1 MGVSVDA
8 ASVDDSCIACG
19 KRLPERV
26 LICPSCGALNTRRAH
41 GESYTK
47 TMRLPMST
55 LIVHGDSPEAFV
67 ENVGHYLRAGQRLIY
82 SRNRWIAGGVISI
95 IVLATVCSHSSL
107 QIFHG
112 ARQEGFRTLG
122 IAIGKR
128 PRFYDAFPLA
138 KPDEFLV
145 VDSYAD
151 ILDQADDLVAKHV
164 VTVPHGSF
172 VEYMGA
178 DVFAKLRIPT
188 FGNREV
194 LRWESDR
201 DKQREWLTSAG
212 VPMPEKIEQPKDI
225 NRPVFVKYYG
235 AKGGRGSFIAK
246 NYEDFKESIQPGMK
260 YTIQEYVVGTRYYI
274 HYFYSPFVTS
284 GFMLSKGAL
293 EMLGVDRR
301 DEANIDEM
309 YKLGAQEALRKM
321 GLLPTFVVTGNMPV
335 VLRESLL
342 PKAFEMGEHAVER
355 SIALFGGMIGP
366 FCLETIVSDKLEFK
380 VFEISTRIVAGTNL
394 FVAGSPYSDLQ
405 EPGMSTGRRIAKEI
419 RLAQKQGRLADVLS

>member
-1 MGVSVDA
+1 MVTRKA
-8 ASVDDSCIACG
+8 IASLLEDYED
-19 KRLPERV
+19 
-26 LICPSCGALNTRRAH
+26 
-41 GESYTK
+41 
-47 TMRLPMST
+47 
-55 LIVHGDSPEAFV
+55 IVV
-67 ENVGHYLRAGQRLIY
+67 
-82 SRNRWIAGGVISI
+82 
-95 IVLATVCSHSSL
+95 ATVCSHSSL

-122 IAIGKR
+122 IAIGQR

-138 KPDEFLV
+138 KPDEFLI

-151 ILDQADDLVAKHV
+151 ILDQADDLVARQA

-178 DVFAKLRIPT
+178 EVFAKLRIPT

-201 DKQREWLTSAG
+201 EKQREWLTSAG
-212 VPMPEKIEQPKDI
+212 VPMPQ
-225 NRPVFVKYYG
+225 
-235 AKGGRGSFIAK
+235 
-246 NYEDFKESIQPGMK
+246 
-260 YTIQEYVVGTRYYI
+260 
-274 HYFYSPFVTS
+274 
-284 GFMLSKGAL
+284 
-293 EMLGVDRR
+293 
-301 DEANIDEM
+301 
-309 YKLGAQEALRKM
+309 KM

-342 PKAFEMGEHAVER
+342 PKAFEMGERAVER

-394 FVAGSPYSDLQ
+394 FVGGSPYADLQ
-405 EPGMSTGRRIAKEI
+405 EPGMSTGRRIAREI
-419 RLAQKQGRLADVLS
+419 RIAQKQGRLVDILS

>member
-1 MGVSVDA
+1 MVSRKA
-8 ASVDDSCIACG
+8 IDSILEG
-19 KRLPERV
+19 YED
-26 LICPSCGALNTRRAH
+26 
-41 GESYTK
+41 
-47 TMRLPMST
+47 
-55 LIVHGDSPEAFV
+55 IVV
-67 ENVGHYLRAGQRLIY
+67 
-82 SRNRWIAGGVISI
+82 
-95 IVLATVCSHSSL
+95 ATVCSHSSL

-138 KPDEFLV
+138 KPDEFLI

-212 VPMPEKIEQPKDI
+212 VPMPEKI
-225 NRPVFVKYYG
+225 
-235 AKGGRGSFIAK
+235 
-246 NYEDFKESIQPGMK
+246 
-260 YTIQEYVVGTRYYI
+260 
-274 HYFYSPFVTS
+274 
-284 GFMLSKGAL
+284 
-293 EMLGVDRR
+293 
-301 DEANIDEM
+301 DEM

-342 PKAFEMGEHAVER
+342 PKAFEMGERAVER
-355 SIALFGGMIGP
+355 SIELFGGMIGP

>member
-1 MGVSVDA
+1 MVTRKA
-8 ASVDDSCIACG
+8 IASILEDYED
-19 KRLPERV
+19 
-26 LICPSCGALNTRRAH
+26 
-41 GESYTK
+41 
-47 TMRLPMST
+47 
-55 LIVHGDSPEAFV
+55 IVV
-67 ENVGHYLRAGQRLIY
+67 
-82 SRNRWIAGGVISI
+82 
-95 IVLATVCSHSSL
+95 ATVCSHSSL

-122 IAIGKR
+122 IAIRQR

-138 KPDEFLV
+138 RPDEFLI

-151 ILDQADDLVAKHV
+151 ILDHADDLVARQA

-178 DVFAKLRIPT
+178 EVFAKLRIPT

-201 DKQREWLTSAG
+201 EKQREWLTSAG
-212 VPMPEKIEQPKDI
+212 VPMPLKIEHPKDI
-225 NRPVFVKYYG
+225 DRPVFVKYYG

-260 YTIQEYVVGTRYYI
+260 FTIQEYVVGTRYYI
-274 HYFYSPFVTS
+274 HYFYSPFATS
-284 GFMLSKGAL
+284 GYTLSKGAL

-342 PKAFEMGEHAVER
+342 PKAFEMGERAVER

-366 FCLETIVSDKLEFK
+366 FCLETIVSDQLEFK

-394 FVAGSPYSDLQ
+394 FIGGSPYADLQ
-405 EPGMSTGRRIAKEI
+405 EPGMSTGRRIAREI
-419 RLAQKQGRLADVLS
+419 RVAQKQSLLEDILS